1 MTQTVTAQDARNKFA
16 GILNMAAYGQN
27 NIVITHFNQPK
38 AVVMGYQE
46 YQRLINPQFRF
57 TTQEWNKGFTV
68 FDQIRAK
75 NKTIPPQ
82 QITQGIAQAVA
93 AVRKLKRV

>member
-16 GILNMAAYGQN
+16 DILNIAAYSPTN
-27 NIVITHFNQPK
+27 VVITRFNQPK

-46 YQRLINPQFRF
+46 YQRLINPQSRF
-57 TTQEWNKGFTV
+57 TLQEWNKGFTV
-68 FDQIRAK
+68 FDQIRAN
-75 NKTIPPQ
+75 NKAVPHK
-82 QITQGIAQAVA
+82 QITQGTAQAVK